1 MPAAGAVAMFQSL
14 ADFVVEVYEGDDEMM
29 NAVLE
34 AAHEGLQQ
42 RGHVADAS
50 AESSLLALLQR
61 PLKVS
66 HQCTYYI
73 TLEELK
79 LHPKSLHV
87 LNATRCSSG
96 SFVYLKCAA

>member
-14 ADFVVEVYEGDDEMM
+14 ADFVGEVYGGDDEMM

-42 RGHVADAS
+42 RGHFADPS

-61 PLKVS
+61 PLKVLS
-66 HQCTYYI
+66 VNYGMCLCLPLFGYAD
-73 TLEELK
+73 
-79 LHPKSLHV
+79 P
-87 LNATRCSSG
+87 A
-96 SFVYLKCAA
+96 